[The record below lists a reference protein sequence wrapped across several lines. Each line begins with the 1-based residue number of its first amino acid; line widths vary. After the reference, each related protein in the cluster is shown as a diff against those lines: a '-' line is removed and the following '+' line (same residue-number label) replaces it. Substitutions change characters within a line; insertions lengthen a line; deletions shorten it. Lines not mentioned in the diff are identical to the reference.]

1 MSEIRNI
8 TVSTVQDVTFS
19 SNMLSDDDIRHE
31 FKRRFGAPMPELGM
45 EAKQLIRGIKQALY
59 LIKEQASEV
68 ASNIE
73 SAQSQICNNDGYK
86 SSVYDSLRNL
96 ADCPVNEV
104 ESLADD
110 MISDLDYIETD
121 VDLDDREAQDL
132 YDKADD
138 ADRDII
144 RLEQLLGLEGDYT
157 CDEDEGPCA
166 SDAREP
172 ALENMT
178 ERAL

>member
-31 FKRRFGAPMPELGM
+31 FKRRFGAPMPELGK
-45 EAKQLIRGIKQALY
+45 EAKEIIRGTKQALY
-59 LIKEQASEV
+59 LIKEQASMLQ
-68 ASNIE
+68 SDME
-73 SAQSQICNNDGYK
+73 SARCRIEDNDSYV
-86 SSVYDSLRNL
+86 SSVRDTLRNL
-96 ADCPVNEV
+96 GDTPVNEV

-110 MISDLDYIETD
+110 MMNDLDYIETD
-121 VDLDDREAQDL
+121 VDLDDQHVQDL
-132 YDKADD
+132 YEKADE

-157 CDEDEGPCA
+157 RDEDEGHDP
-166 SDAREP
+166 SDDREP

-178 ERAL
+178 ETA